1 MAALTPEHRV
11 FTDLGKRIRAS
22 MRSEWLPAL
31 YGPVPNVPDPSREAN
46 NAGSVRRWY
55 LHALAEAALY
65 GAPHDGRLQKA
76 PRQEMQGVFDP
87 HQGVLWIGTEW
98 TSEGCME
105 SVTLS
110 LSVPLN
116 YVRGQCFQQLSAV

>member
-1 MAALTPEHRV
+1 MVELPPEHRV

-31 YGPVPNVPDPSREAN
+31 YGPVANVPDPSRETN

-55 LHALAEAALY
+55 LHALTEAALY
-65 GAPHDGRLQKA
+65 GAPHAVRLQKA
-76 PRQEMQGVFDP
+76 LRQEMQGVFDP
-87 HQGVLWIGTEW
+87 HQEVLWIGTEW
-98 TSEGCME
+98 PSEGCME

-116 YVRGQCFQQLSAV
+116 YVRDQCFQQISTV